1 MTGRVKRKPA
11 RRSGGI
17 MQLYLF
23 LLVAIVAA
31 IYAFSF
37 ALWLQRSGNL
47 VGAYG
52 VLFIAIIGVVLPL
65 LQVLHIS
72 LW

>member
-1 MTGRVKRKPA
+1 
-11 RRSGGI
+11 

-31 IYAFSF
+31 IYVVTF
-37 ALWLQRSGNL
+37 ALWLQKSGNL

-52 VLFIAIIGVVLPL
+52 VLVIAAIGVVLPL
-65 LQVLHIS
+65 LQVMHIS

>member
-1 MTGRVKRKPA
+1 
-11 RRSGGI
+11 

-31 IYAFSF
+31 IYAVSF
-37 ALWLQRSGNL
+37 ALWLQKSGNL

-52 VLFIAIIGVVLPL
+52 VLFITVIGVALPL

>member
-1 MTGRVKRKPA
+1 
-11 RRSGGI
+11 

-23 LLVAIVAA
+23 LLVAICAA
-31 IYAFSF
+31 IYAVSF
-37 ALWLQRSGNL
+37 ALWLQKNGNP
-47 VGAYG
+47 VGAYS
-52 VLFIAIIGVVLPL
+52 VLCIAVIGVALPL